1 MLVCSY
7 LDLDEIAS
15 YWYQRFAVNPRS
27 ISHCGRHISD
37 GKIILVLDTISKDLA
52 VGEYSTIYNFEFHF
66 PLFFISGLIL
76 TFLCTMKIPGFH
88 YTFIDVFHYCQR
100 FCSSEG
106 PVAEMFP
113 LPPSSGPEQELSIY
127 TTTPPGD
134 DEMVPSLP
142 LPLQQDRQQMISENK
157 IAVGNY
163 LGMLQLSHMD
173 AA

>member
-1 MLVCSY
+1 
-7 LDLDEIAS
+7 
-15 YWYQRFAVNPRS
+15 
-27 ISHCGRHISD
+27 
-37 GKIILVLDTISKDLA
+37 
-52 VGEYSTIYNFEFHF
+52 
-66 PLFFISGLIL
+66 
-76 TFLCTMKIPGFH
+76 
-88 YTFIDVFHYCQR
+88 
-100 FCSSEG
+100 
-106 PVAEMFP
+106 MFP

-134 DEMVPSLP
+134 NEMVPSLP